1 MNTSGRAAKLVL
13 WLIGLAAIAVPPSAL
28 SLVTKSGKE
37 RRLDEMPIEDQ
48 MRVARAWE
56 ALKETRAL
64 SNATKPE
71 QGR

>member
-13 WLIGLAAIAVPPSAL
+13 CLIGLAAIAVPASAL

-37 RRLDEMPIEDQ
+37 RRLDEMPIEAQ

-56 ALKETRAL
+56 ALKETC
-64 SNATKPE
+64 TE
-71 QGR
+71 

>member
-13 WLIGLAAIAVPPSAL
+13 WLIGLAAIADPASAL

-37 RRLDEMPIEDQ
+37 RRLDEMPTEDQ

-56 ALKETRAL
+56 ALKETR
-64 SNATKPE
+64 TE
-71 QGR
+71 

>member
-1 MNTSGRAAKLVL
+1 MTRKR
-13 WLIGLAAIAVPPSAL
+13 WLIGLAAIAVPASAL

-56 ALKETRAL
+56 ALKETR
-64 SNATKPE
+64 TE
-71 QGR
+71 

>member
-1 MNTSGRAAKLVL
+1 MSTFGSAAKLVL
-13 WLIGLAAIAVPPSAL
+13 WLIGLAAIAVPASAL

-56 ALKETRAL
+56 ALNETR
-64 SNATKPE
+64 TE
-71 QGR
+71 